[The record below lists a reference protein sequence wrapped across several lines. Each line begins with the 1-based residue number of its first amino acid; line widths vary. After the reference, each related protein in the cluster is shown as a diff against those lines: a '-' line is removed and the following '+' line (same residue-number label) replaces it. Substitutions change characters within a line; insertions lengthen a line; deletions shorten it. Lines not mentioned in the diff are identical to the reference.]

1 LNEVVGGMIALIF
14 EVYGAFCFFSL
25 AAFLVWAAVAKLRP
39 DLDEEEFEELEKLK
53 KLANSELPSFALP
66 NEDPITE
73 ILLSQPEPVRP
84 VKQSKHPIRRRPHL
98 FHSRKP
104 RLT

>member
-1 LNEVVGGMIALIF
+1 
-14 EVYGAFCFFSL
+14 
-25 AAFLVWAAVAKLRP
+25 LRP